1 MQVDE
6 LEKAINVAERD
17 PARFNVSGSEIES
30 RRQWTSQTR
39 KEVGSNFSSSE
50 SGRKWG
56 SVSRGVSSVGL

>member
-39 KEVGSNFSSSE
+39 KEVGLDVFSE
-50 SGRKWG
+50 GGEKWG
-56 SVSRGVSSVGL
+56 SVSRGVLLVGL